1 MYSVPLSKNSFP
13 ACLVIAIVPCLVSDF
28 FEEDLEGVGVPDL
41 DLVGVFLAGVGVF
54 LAGVGVFLAGVDLV
68 GVFLAGVGVFLTG
81 VDLIGVFLAGVA
93 SFLGV
98 VDLVGVFL
106 AGVTSFLVEVGVLGV
121 GVFLGVAAGDL
132 AGVLLRERVATL

>member
-28 FEEDLEGVGVPDL
+28 FEEDLEGVGVPDP

-54 LAGVGVFLAGVDLV
+54 LVGVDLV

-81 VDLIGVFLAGVA
+81 VDLVGVFLAGVA